1 MNLEDIARL
10 AGVSRSTVSRVV
22 NGDARVSDSARARV
36 QQVVAEHDFTPNA
49 AARNL
54 ASRRTRIVGLVIPR
68 LADTIFRDPWFPPLI
83 DGCSAACTEADLS
96 LLIAM
101 ENTAQ
106 PEGAN
111 RLASRLIRGHHL
123 DGVIDSSSYFNDRF
137 IARLVAERFPHVLVG
152 RDEQCRSSFVDIDNR
167 SAAKDAVTHLI
178 GHGRR
183 RLAMVAGPSVQVAA
197 VDRRT
202 GFLDALCAAGL
213 EPVVPV
219 VEIEYSQRAAYDV
232 TIDLLASV
240 PRPDAIF
247 AGSDAM
253 AIGVLQAARQLG
265 LTVPDDLAVM
275 GFDDIEPDRTH
286 QLDLS
291 TVRQPARVL
300 GVRAVQMLTALIADP
315 TKGPLQE
322 WLPTEL
328 VLRGSCGCCGMH
340 ATTGAAEGISAA
352 NEMA

>member
-22 NGDARVSDSARARV
+22 NGDPRVSDTARARV
-36 QQVVAEHDFTPNA
+36 QQVIAEHDFTPNA
-49 AARNL
+49 AARSL
-54 ASRRTRIVGLVIPR
+54 ASKRTRIVGLVIPR

-83 DGCSAACTEADLS
+83 DGCTAACTDADLS

-101 ENTAQ
+101 ENTALA
-106 PEGAN
+106 EGAN
-111 RLASRLIRGHHL
+111 RLMSRLIRARHL
-123 DGVIDSSSYFNDRF
+123 DGVIDSSSYVNDRF

-152 RDEQCRSSFVDIDNR
+152 RDEHCQSSFVDVDNR
-167 SAAKDAVTHLI
+167 AAAKGAVAHLI

-183 RLAMVAGPSVQVAA
+183 RLAMLSGPLVQVAA
-197 VDRRT
+197 LDRRN
-202 GFLDALCAAGL
+202 GFLDALREAGL
-213 EPVVPV
+213 EPAVPV
-219 VEIEYSQRAAYDV
+219 VEIDYSQRAAYHV
-232 TIDLLASV
+232 AIDLLESS

-265 LTVPDDLAVM
+265 VSVSDDLAVM

-291 TVRQPARVL
+291 TVRQPAREL
-300 GVRAVQMLTALIADP
+300 GVRAVHMLTALIADP
-315 TKGPLQE
+315 TRSPLQE

-328 VLRGSCGCCGMH
+328 VLRGSCGCCGLGH
-340 ATTGAAEGISAA
+340 LPTPAIAETEVAS
-352 NEMA
+352 M